1 MDFKAKSKEFLT
13 KLQNL
18 SDQHKKAIL
27 WAVVAVLAI
36 VMGLFWIR
44 GAMNSLSK
52 FGEEAGKIKI
62 PQIEIPNTEPFTTVP
77 STETADWKMYK
88 NNTLNYEFKYPGDF
102 IEQEVGK
109 YQTDDYVFR
118 ACYSKN
124 KICLY
129 SNIIRY
135 KQSSFEDYV
144 KLVGQ
149 IMTQDNNPN
158 LKGLKSYD
166 IETNSKKGFVLETS
180 VSAPDKESK
189 VIDVFIDYSWPVLV
203 QINISGENIE
213 ISELENIYNKLIPTF
228 KFIK

>member
-1 MDFKAKSKEFLT
+1 MNT
-13 KLQNL
+13 KKGKNILCFYCGNQIYRKI
-18 SDQHKKAIL
+18 SAINKL
-27 WAVVAVLAI
+27 
-36 VMGLFWIR
+36 
-44 GAMNSLSK
+44 
-52 FGEEAGKIKI
+52 
-62 PQIEIPNTEPFTTVP
+62 
-77 STETADWKMYK
+77 
-88 NNTLNYEFKYPGDF
+88 NNFCSFN
-102 IEQEVGK
+102 
-109 YQTDDYVFR
+109 
-118 ACYSKN
+118 CYSKN